1 MRPGRVFMLEATLAL
16 VGCCHLF
23 AWADHDTS
31 SPPEVA
37 QNNGTLYATCK
48 MRPSSSLGEGL
59 PKVYGQVS
67 FKQDFP
73 EGKLQVHFT
82 LTGFPSDDQTQHR
95 AIHIHQYGHL
105 HQGCGSTG
113 GHYNPHGVDHPLHP
127 GDFGNFLPK
136 RGKIQMMIT
145 SNATLFG
152 GRSIL
157 GRAVVVHAGEDD
169 LGRGADAGSLLH
181 GNAGPRLSCC
191 VIGIAPPVTWN
202 Q

>member
-1 MRPGRVFMLEATLAL
+1 MRPERVSMLAVALVL
-16 VGCCHLF
+16 VGCCHHS

-37 QNNGTLYATCK
+37 LNNGTLYAACE
-48 MRPSSSLGEGL
+48 MRPSSSLAEGL
-59 PKVYGQVS
+59 PKVYGRVS

-73 EGKLQVHFT
+73 EGKLQIRFA
-82 LTGFPSDDQTQHR
+82 LKGFPSDDTQQR
-95 AIHIHQYGHL
+95 AIHIHQFGNL

-136 RGKIQMMIT
+136 QGKIQMMLA

-152 GRSIL
+152 GGSVL

-169 LGRGADAGSLLH
+169 LGQGLDAGSLLH
-181 GNAGPRLSCC
+181 GNAGPRLGCC
-191 VIGIAPPVTWN
+191 VIGIAPPGVWT